1 MGSSNL
7 PGSVMTTFLNRL
19 GSGAGPGSD
28 AILYAESKLMINT
41 AKASPNNLVNKLAEK
56 GFELQDSQ

>member
-19 GSGAGPGSD
+19 GSGAGTGSD

-41 AKASPNNLVNKLAEK
+41 AKQVPIT
-56 GFELQDSQ
+56 